1 LARHAGCADDGFVA
15 ARLSAI
21 RMLKRRIGGHGV
33 KALQRVLLALA
44 ASCLVPLAACGNEPV
59 TPSNAPPRA
68 SDAITLPNDP
78 SHVEIDLVADLA
90 ELERTL
96 EQEIPRQLWA
106 IDQPGSTCVAS
117 KKIDLEL
124 FRVKSPKIKCRIVG
138 KVTRGRLKLSGRGPD
153 LLITMPITGVVAARD
168 VAGILKGETGTGAAN
183 VTLRLRLDLK
193 PDWTLTSATEITY
206 DWTKEPGIDFL
217 GRRIT
222 FTSKADDKLAKVR
235 RDVKAIIA
243 RELARLPIRA
253 AAEEGWAKSHAVML
267 LNRENPEV
275 WARITP
281 QRFLYG
287 GYDVRGRALTLRLG
301 LDGTLQTFV
310 GLKPTQAAP
319 DALPPLAVRSS
330 TTQPSVLRVP
340 VIADYAVLEPVLE
353 KALTKRAARPFVI
366 ANFGSV
372 IAEFSEITV
381 YGTPKGRIAVG
392 AQFKAKSDLPMIE
405 AASGQIWL
413 TARPMN
419 EPNSRRVRF
428 ADIAV
433 SGDTNLST
441 QPMLLALANAPE
453 FQAIISDALRQNF
466 ENDFAKLT
474 AKINRAVAR
483 RRDGPVDYA
492 ITIENIATG
501 TITAHGE
508 GLYLPVELTARG
520 QARLVR
526 VK

>member
-1 LARHAGCADDGFVA
+1 MRARG
-15 ARLSAI
+15 ARLIAG
-21 RMLKRRIGGHGV
+21 L
-33 KALQRVLLALA
+33 APALA
-44 ASCLVPLAACGNEPV
+44 IMLAACGSEPA

-68 SDAITLPNDP
+68 SDPIIFPNEA
-78 SHVEIDLVADLA
+78 SHVEIDLAADLA
-90 ELERTL
+90 QLERTL

-106 IDQPGSTCVAS
+106 IDQPGSECVSS

-153 LLITMPITGVVAARD
+153 LLVTLPITAVVAARD
-168 VAGILKGETGTGAAN
+168 VAGILKGETGTAAAD
-183 VTLRLRLDLK
+183 VTLRMRLDLK
-193 PDWTLTSATEITY
+193 PDWTLASTTNITY

-235 RDVKAIIA
+235 SDVKAIIA
-243 RELARLPIRA
+243 RELARLPVRA
-253 AAEEGWAKSHAVML
+253 AAQQGWAKSHAVL
-267 LNRENPEV
+267 ELNRENPAV
-275 WARITP
+275 WARLTP

-287 GYDVRGRALTLRLG
+287 GYDVRGRVLTLRLG
-301 LDGTLQTFV
+301 LDGTFETFV
-310 GLKPTQAAP
+310 GLKPEQAAP
-319 DALPPLAVRSS
+319 GPLPPLAPRPK

-340 VIADYAVLEPVLE
+340 VVADYAVLEPVIA

-366 ANFGSV
+366 EDFGSV
-372 IAEFSEITV
+372 MAEFSEITV

-392 AQFKAKSDLPMIE
+392 ARFKAKSDLPLVE

-428 ADIAV
+428 ADISI
-433 SGDTNLST
+433 SGETNLVS
-441 QPMLLALANAPE
+441 QPLLMALANAPE
-453 FQAIISDALRQNF
+453 FQATISDALKQNF

-483 RRDGPVDYA
+483 RQDGPVDYA
-492 ITIENIATG
+492 ITIEKITTG

>member
-1 LARHAGCADDGFVA
+1 
-15 ARLSAI
+15 
-21 RMLKRRIGGHGV
+21 M
-33 KALQRVLLALA
+33 KALQRVVLALA
-44 ASCLVPLAACGNEPV
+44 ASCLVPLAACGTEPE

-68 SDAITLPNDP
+68 TDAVTFPNP
-78 SHVEIDLVADLA
+78 ASHVEIDLVADLGA
-90 ELERTL
+90 LERTL
-96 EQEIPRQLWA
+96 EREIPRQLWA
-106 IDQPGSTCVAS
+106 IDRPGSECVAS
-117 KKIDLEL
+117 KKINLEL
-124 FRVKSPKIKCRIVG
+124 FRVKSPKITCRIVG

-168 VAGILKGETGTGAAN
+168 VAGILKGETGTGAAD

-193 PDWTLTSATEITY
+193 PDWTLASSTDITY
-206 DWTKEPGIDFL
+206 DWTREPGIDFL

-243 RELARLPIRA
+243 RELARLPVRA
-253 AAEEGWAKSHAVML
+253 AARQGWASSHAVL
-267 LNRENPEV
+267 ELNRENPAV
-275 WARITP
+275 WARLTP

-301 LDGTLQTFV
+301 LDGTFETFV
-310 GLKPTQAAP
+310 GAKPEQAAP
-319 DALPPLAVRSS
+319 GPLPPLAPRPK
-330 TTQPSVLRVP
+330 TTRPSVLRVP
-340 VIADYAVLEPVLE
+340 VIADYAVLEPVIA
-353 KALTKRAARPFVI
+353 KALAKRAARPFVI

-372 IAEFSEITV
+372 MAEFSEITV
-381 YGTPKGRIAVG
+381 YGTPQGRIAVG
-392 AQFKAKSDLPMIE
+392 ARFKAKSDLAMNA

-413 TARPMN
+413 TARPLN
-419 EPNSRRVRF
+419 EPNSRQVRF

-433 SGDTNLST
+433 SGDTNLAT
-441 QPMLLALANAPE
+441 QPLLLALANAPE
-453 FQAIISDALRQNF
+453 FQATISDALKQNF
-466 ENDFAKLT
+466 EKDFAGLT

-520 QARLVR
+520 QARLVGLSQGALPPR
-526 VK
+526 PSR